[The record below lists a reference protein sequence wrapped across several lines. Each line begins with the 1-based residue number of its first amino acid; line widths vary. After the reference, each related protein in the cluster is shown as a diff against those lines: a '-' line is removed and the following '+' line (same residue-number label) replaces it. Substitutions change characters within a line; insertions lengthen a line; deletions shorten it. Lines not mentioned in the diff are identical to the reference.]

1 MSKFNCS
8 NLLELIDF
16 KSNIIRKAK
25 YILSN
30 NINWKMYSDLNSR
43 ISRKVIK
50 IFKKLNIDK
59 VYDEKKRIFLISDLE
74 KEIIAFLFS
83 AIVVI
88 ACYIDDISNS
98 PYLLFK
104 DIDYHKIFDK
114 KKSYDINNSEVKSY
128 IDLFNSY
135 YEYSEIE
142 KKLLKSFKEDNTYLL
157 NLRELKLL
165 INKLMNE
172 ITLKEFD
179 DEASIFIDD
188 LHNCRLTPII
198 IDDQYNC
205 RLTPKNED
213 RLVRNSSFET
223 YQCDMEIKTL
233 RLPIN
238 YLPSEESNDKKL
250 VRKMSFD
257 ALQQIV
263 NMFIPISPLN
273 SEKYNKSQQFFNTA
287 TLV

>member
-1 MSKFNCS
+1 MSKFNCN

-30 NINWKMYSDLNSR
+30 NINWKMYSDINSQ

-83 AIVVI
+83 AIVVM

-114 KKSYDINNSEVKSY
+114 KKSYTINNSEVKSY

-135 YEYSEIE
+135 YEYYEIE
-142 KKLLKSFKEDNTYLL
+142 NKLLISFKEDNTYLL

-165 INKLMNE
+165 INELMNR

-179 DEASIFIDD
+179 DESSYFIDN
-188 LHNCRLTPII
+188 LSTCRLTPTQTN
-198 IDDQYNC
+198 DD
-205 RLTPKNED
+205 KFI
-213 RLVRNSSFET
+213 RNSSYET
-223 YQCDMEIKTL
+223 LQCDMEVNNYM
-233 RLPIN
+233 LPTFKLKSTS
-238 YLPSEESNDKKL
+238 YLPSDESSDSQKL

-257 ALQQIV
+257 TLQQIV
-263 NMFIPISPLN
+263 NMFVPISPLN
-273 SEKYNKSQQFFNTA
+273 SSKYNKSQQFFNNT
-287 TLV
+287 TFV